1 MTWRAS
7 CPMDE
12 RMAFIREMIIAER
25 TMSDLCR
32 IFGVSRKTGHKWWNR
47 YCAEGSSGLQE
58 RSRAAHHHP
67 NAVDAR
73 LASALLS
80 LRKRHPDWG
89 PQTLLDSMRLQDP
102 SCALPHPST
111 VAELLRRHG
120 LVKLRRKR
128 ARSVPYAA
136 PFTRASAPNEL
147 WSADYKGQFRMGD
160 RRYCYPLTISDSYSR
175 YLLCCEGLPGPTLAQ
190 TQPYF
195 ERAFRQY
202 GLPAAIRTDNGAPF
216 ASIALGGVSPLS
228 LWWLKLGIVPE
239 RIRPAHP
246 QQNARHERMHGT
258 LKLACPVQADLSA
271 QRRALHR
278 FQREYNQERPHRSL
292 GGQTPQMHYQ
302 ASPRSY
308 PRRLPELVYPAGFQ
322 VRKAHHNGEITWHSK
337 RWYVSQIVAQ
347 EPIGLYPIADGVWRV
362 HVGMLAVGILDL
374 RNKRIEPIE
383 TFIHVPT
390 RH

>member
-228 LWWLKLGIVPE
+228 LWWLKLGLCPSASVRP
-239 RIRPAHP
+239 IRSKTPVM
-246 QQNARHERMHGT
+246 NACTAR
-258 LKLACPVQADLSA
+258 
-271 QRRALHR
+271 
-278 FQREYNQERPHRSL
+278 
-292 GGQTPQMHYQ
+292 
-302 ASPRSY
+302 
-308 PRRLPELVYPAGFQ
+308 
-322 VRKAHHNGEITWHSK
+322 
-337 RWYVSQIVAQ
+337 
-347 EPIGLYPIADGVWRV
+347 
-362 HVGMLAVGILDL
+362 
-374 RNKRIEPIE
+374 
-383 TFIHVPT
+383 
-390 RH
+390 